1 MNLALKTKIEAV
13 LNDSAILNIANSS
26 DFYFQKAKD
35 VFRHFIEAEVS
46 DDVKAYLLS
55 NRKEYKQLKEKFE
68 QDEDYQQ
75 LGNLIFSTISY
86 CDSNAHKKN
95 EFNEYADKRVLALAF
110 VRMNNWVEQLIN
122 YKFENNLVEG
132 SIKNAIEYL
141 LNPIYHFT
149 MLSENHRRQLSQNL
163 FKKTYNR
170 LSFKDDFFDFF
181 SQFPIEIVN
190 PENKTHILTRVCYAI
205 ANEWKDSI
213 IGLISP
219 DSTGWQDDAVHV
231 SENGNHIVLW
241 NHKKPNGTANTL
253 KLLRQCIE
261 DNGYFRIFY
270 TSSYKVR
277 YVAEIIDFVENQQEL
292 QKAQWTKAF
301 GEDIGWYYD
310 SFDQYTDGDKGASW
324 IYLARNIKKVDPGDF
339 NEFRYYGNFSY
350 PSVGGQAPVVSY
362 LNKTEVNHRNTM
374 QNLLAIL
381 RYKKQIILQGPP
393 GTGKTRLAKEI
404 AKELTS
410 RNTTVLTKDR
420 ISELCET
427 QQAIPAA
434 RTKMTFKILGT
445 NSSGVRVENSE
456 GTEHTAPYDE
466 IISMYESK
474 AWEKEGAIIN
484 GTDSYSA
491 AVAKFLDS
499 SLNKSSSLQN
509 GYCKIIQFHPSYTY
523 EDFVRGI
530 VAKPNP
536 DGEGML
542 YEAENKT
549 LGAFA
554 KQAYENYIASSKSS
568 TDNNLDLWVNEK
580 FEDFKNIIEQDTEK
594 SEVTLSG
601 EITIFKVEHDNFRYG
616 KGWATPSRINFS
628 DFKKLI
634 KAIAKNQLSFTSQQI
649 PKELS
654 VHAHYRNTYYMA
666 LLKKFDDKYK
676 YKGETYSEP
685 LKNFVLIIDEINRA
699 NLSSVLGELIYALE
713 YRGEKVDTIYEV
725 EDSIDE
731 EKRKF
736 TLPPNLY
743 IIGTMNTA
751 DRSVGHIDYAI
762 RRRFAFVDVLPK
774 DLSTEL
780 PNGFK
785 SDVFKKVAEL
795 FVKNYDAAVDY
806 ANPSTVIEKSE
817 FLTADFEPKDVWL
830 GHSYFI
836 QQYEI
841 DEAGNKLPIDFN
853 LRLRYEI
860 KPILEEYIKD
870 GILKEGARKTINE
883 L

>member
-1 MNLALKTKIEAV
+1 MNSNLRKKIEE
-13 LNDSAILNIANSS
+13 AISNSDLQGIASS
-26 DFYFQKAKD
+26 TEFYFQKAKD
-35 VFRHFIEAEVS
+35 ALQHFLQLEVS
-46 DDVKAYLLS
+46 EENKNLLLARRKDYDDVKQLFENSTDFLL
-55 NRKEYKQLKEKFE
+55 F
-68 QDEDYQQ
+68 
-75 LGNLIFSTISY
+75 GNAIFTVVSY
-86 CDSNAHKKN
+86 CDAKAHRKN
-95 EFNEYADKRVLALAF
+95 DFNNYADKRVLALAF
-110 VRMNNWVEQLIN
+110 VRMNNWIEQLIA
-122 YKFENNLVEG
+122 YKFENTLVEG
-132 SIKNAIEYL
+132 SVKNAIEYL
-141 LNPIYHFT
+141 LNPIDHFT

-163 FKKTYNR
+163 FNKPYDR
-170 LSFKDDFFDFF
+170 LTFKNNFFNFF

-190 PENKTHILTRVCYAI
+190 PENKTHVLTRVCYAI
-205 ANEWKDSI
+205 ASEWKDSI

-231 SENGNHIVLW
+231 TENGKHIVLW
-241 NHKKPNGTANTL
+241 NHKRPNGNANTL
-253 KLLRQCIE
+253 KLLKQCIE

-270 TSSYKVR
+270 TSAYKVR

-292 QKAQWTKAF
+292 EKAQWSKAF

-310 SFDQYTDGDKGASW
+310 SFDQYTDGDKRASW
-324 IYLARNIKKVDPGDF
+324 IYLARNIKKVDPDDY
-339 NEFRYYGNFSY
+339 NEFRYYGNFGY

-362 LNKTEVNHRNTM
+362 LNKKEVNYRNTM

-393 GTGKTRLAKEI
+393 GTGKTRRAKEI
-404 AKELTS
+404 AAELIS
-410 RNTTVLTKDR
+410 GNTTVLTKDK
-420 ISELCET
+420 ISELCQT
-427 QQAIPAA
+427 QQTIPAA
-434 RTKMTFKILGT
+434 RTKMTFKILGI
-445 NSSGVRVENSE
+445 SGSGIRVENSE
-456 GTEHTAPYDE
+456 GTENTAPYDE
-466 IISMYESK
+466 IISMYENK

-484 GTDSYSA
+484 GTHSYSA
-491 AVAKFLDS
+491 AVAKFLDT
-499 SLNKSSSLQN
+499 SLNKSSSLSN
-509 GYCKIIQFHPSYTY
+509 EYCKIIQFHPSYSY

-554 KQAYENYIASSKSS
+554 KRAYDNYIASSKSS
-568 TDNNLDLWVNEK
+568 SDNNLDLWVNEK
-580 FEDFKNIIEQDTEK
+580 FEDFKNELQKETEEK
-594 SEVTLSG
+594 EVKLSG
-601 EITIFKVEHDNFRYG
+601 EITLYKVEHDNFRYG
-616 KGWATPSRINFS
+616 KDWATPARINFA

-634 KAIAKNQLSFTSQQI
+634 KAKAQNQLPLSSQQI

-666 LLKKFDDKYK
+666 LLKKFDDKYQ
-676 YKGETYSEP
+676 YNGETYSEP

-713 YRGEKVDTIYEV
+713 YRGEKVESMYDADGKDLV
-725 EDSIDE
+725 
-731 EKRKF
+731 
-736 TLPPNLY
+736 LPPNLY

-774 DLSTEL
+774 DLTTEL
-780 PNGFK
+780 PNGFELDK
-785 SDVFKKVAEL
+785 FKKVAEL